1 MEAAVKLF
9 AQKGY
14 NTTSVQEIAD
24 SCGISKGAFYLH
36 FRSKEALMLSI
47 FQFYSENVQQKMAEI
62 EHADLS
68 SREKLVQQIEV
79 HLQEVL
85 ARKELFVLQF
95 REQMLYLNQEM
106 EEFFKELHV
115 KKEKWHATRFM
126 TMYGEGVRPYMLDMS
141 RLFDGMLNAY
151 LKLMIRQSVQ
161 LDMNLLANFIVNRL
175 DDIVTG
181 MLANHEKPILTN
193 EMYTSSVHQWDTLK
207 ETVRQLLEEMEAA
220 IHSMD
225 PGFNNKKELLDMLN
239 ILVIE
244 IKKNEPRAII
254 FKGMLGNFNNVEKL
268 RPYTKKILELME
280 SVH

>member
-1 MEAAVKLF
+1 M
-9 AQKGY
+9 
-14 NTTSVQEIAD
+14 
-24 SCGISKGAFYLH
+24 
-36 FRSKEALMLSI
+36 
-47 FQFYSENVQQKMAEI
+47 
-62 EHADLS
+62 
-68 SREKLVQQIEV
+68 
-79 HLQEVL
+79 
-85 ARKELFVLQF
+85 
-95 REQMLYLNQEM
+95 
-106 EEFFKELHV
+106 
-115 KKEKWHATRFM
+115 
-126 TMYGEGVRPYMLDMS
+126 
-141 RLFDGMLNAY
+141 NAY